1 MERLLVE
8 GSSHYV
14 GDNRGTRT
22 EDDESSVVYQPMEVG
37 VGKRVGPPRIR
48 PTRIDS

>member
-37 VGKRVGPPRIR
+37 VGKRVGPP
-48 PTRIDS
+48 T